1 MFDYESNLISMQIM
15 HYHYRLWRLA
25 GLWPLPSDG
34 CVYRAYSHLIQITC
48 FIVFNALILLS
59 LGQATDMTGIV
70 DIFLPSTT
78 TVIISIKAVFVIG
91 KQTHIQRLFQL
102 MHELESS
109 IHQKSEKEILK
120 RTKFATRIL
129 LIWMSIACYSA
140 ISLSFVVAVISPYR
154 RLMWTAW
161 FPFEWEHSDS
171 SVPYWIAMSFQ
182 ITCNAYIGILY
193 STCDVCG
200 PTLYSIL
207 SAFLDVL
214 GERLERIG
222 WNDFETEETAEQ
234 ELYDA
239 VRYHNLCLQ

>member
-1 MFDYESNLISMQIM
+1 MQIM
-15 HYHYRLWRLA
+15 NYHYRLWRLA

-34 CVYRAYSHLIQITC
+34 PAYRTYSHLIQITC
-48 FIVFNALILLS
+48 FFVFNLLILLS
-59 LGQATDMTGIV
+59 LGQAADMTTIV

-78 TVIISIKAVFVIG
+78 TVIISIKAVFIVR
-91 KQTHIQRLFQL
+91 KQQHISRIFELMAALEESVQRKN
-102 MHELESS
+102 E
-109 IHQKSEKEILK
+109 IAILK
-120 RTKFATRIL
+120 RTKLATRIL
-129 LIWMSIACYSA
+129 LVWMSIACYSA

-161 FPFEWEHSDS
+161 FPFDWEHTDS
-171 SVPYWIAMSFQ
+171 SFPYWAAMTFQ

-222 WNDFETEETAEQ
+222 WSNADDDAGAEDTNAEK
-234 ELYDA
+234 ELYDC